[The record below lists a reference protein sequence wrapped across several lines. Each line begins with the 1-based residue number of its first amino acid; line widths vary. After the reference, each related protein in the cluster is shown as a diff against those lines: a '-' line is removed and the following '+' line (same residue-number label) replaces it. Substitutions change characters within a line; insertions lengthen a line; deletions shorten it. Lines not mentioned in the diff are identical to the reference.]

1 MRRRRREANSND
13 TSQEWLLTYA
23 DMVTLVLTFF
33 VLLYSF
39 SVLDVVKF
47 KQFITSFQG
56 SGILDWG
63 PVPMEQPQPESSSQQ
78 QPSEQAPSSSQS
90 QMMQQI
96 SETNPLLEVF
106 YTVQTFLQESGLEQM
121 VEVRYEDRGIALDI
135 KERVLFDSGKADL
148 KPEARKLLD
157 SLAGLLDK
165 LPYQISVEGHT
176 DNRPINTPEFPTNWE
191 LSTRRSVRVV
201 RYFTETLGLD
211 PKKFAAT
218 GYSEFQPVAPND
230 TPEKQA
236 LNRRVVIMIIARDPY
251 GNEVL
256 QK

>member
-1 MRRRRREANSND
+1 MRRRRREKNNHD
-13 TSQEWLLTYA
+13 GSQDWLVTYS

-33 VLLYSF
+33 ILLYSF
-39 SVLDVVKF
+39 SVIDVIKF

-56 SGILDWG
+56 SGILNWG
-63 PVPMEQPQPESSSQQ
+63 ASPLEEMQPESTH
-78 QPSEQAPSSSQS
+78 QPTEDSPSSSRELIQEIN
-90 QMMQQI
+90 Q
-96 SETNPLLEVF
+96 ENPLIEVF
-106 YTVQTFLQESGLEQM
+106 YTVQTYLQESGMEQL

-148 KPEARKLLD
+148 KPEARRLLE
-157 SLAGLLDK
+157 SLAGLLVK

-176 DNRPINTPEFPTNWE
+176 DNRPISTPEFPTNWE
-191 LSTRRSVRVV
+191 LSTRRAVRVV
-201 RYFTETLGLD
+201 RFFTEVLGLD
-211 PKKFAAT
+211 PKKFAAA
-218 GYSEFQPVAPND
+218 GYGEFQPVAPND
-230 TPEKQA
+230 TPANQA